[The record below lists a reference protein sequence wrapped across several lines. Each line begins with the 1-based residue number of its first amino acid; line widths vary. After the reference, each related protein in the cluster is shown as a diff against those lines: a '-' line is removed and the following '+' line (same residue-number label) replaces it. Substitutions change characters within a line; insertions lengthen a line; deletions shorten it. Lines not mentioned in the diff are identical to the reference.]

1 MTLATAFVLAWF
13 LVGTWARALRTRGLG
28 KTIRADGP
36 ASHRKKAGTPSMA
49 GVPMAAAVALVLA
62 FAGTQ
67 NPEVALLAL
76 GFLLIGLVDDL
87 AGSLS
92 RPLRARE
99 KLILQF
105 LVAGA
110 FSYAVL
116 DRVAYTGQPLFDFL
130 FLLLTVVGAAN
141 AMNFTDGVDG
151 LAASVGAVLL
161 LPMAGFPLAAASLGA
176 LLGFLWHNAPPARVF
191 MGDTGSEALG
201 VLVAGLW
208 LLSGAGLYLALAA
221 IVPLAELLSVVV
233 QVIYFRLTGGR
244 RVFRMA
250 PLHHHFELVGWS
262 EGRVVFRF
270 ATLTAVATALAV
282 SFWGGP

>member
-1 MTLATAFVLAWF
+1 VTLATTFVLAWF
-13 LVGTWARALRTRGLG
+13 LVGAWAQALKIRGLG

-49 GVPMAAAVALVLA
+49 GVPMAAAVAVVLA

-67 NPEVALLAL
+67 NLEVALLAL
-76 GFLLIGLVDDL
+76 GFLLIGLIDDL
-87 AGSLS
+87 AGSLR

-99 KLILQF
+99 KLALQF
-105 LVAGA
+105 LIAGA

-116 DRVAYTGQPLFDFL
+116 HRAAYTGWPPLDFL
-130 FLLLTVVGAAN
+130 FLLFTVVGAAN

-161 LPMAGFPLAAASLGA
+161 LPFVGFPLAAASLGA

-191 MGDTGSEALG
+191 MGDAGSEALG
-201 VLVAGLW
+201 VLIAGLW

-262 EGRVVFRF
+262 EGRVVLRF
-270 ATLTAVATALAV
+270 ASLTAVATMLAV
-282 SFWGGP
+282 TLWGGP